1 MSDEK
6 RESKTPSPEI
16 VKAEEVH
23 GDGGL
28 TRLGDVD
35 FKHDLH
41 RGLKAR
47 HITMIAIG
55 GAIGT
60 GLIIG
65 TGSALAR
72 AGPAPVFIS
81 YSIVGFLVYL
91 VMCALGEMAAWLPL
105 GSGFTGYAN
114 RFCDE
119 ALGFALGWT
128 YWFKYI
134 IVTPNQLTAGA
145 LVIQFWCD
153 RDRVNPGVWITVFL
167 VTILCINYF
176 GIRFFGEFEFWLS
189 SFKVITI
196 VGLILMS
203 LCFALGGGPSH
214 DRKGFRYWKDP
225 GAFNTYI
232 DKHNKDTGRFLAVWS
247 TFVTAT
253 FAYLGTE
260 LVGVTVGEAQ
270 NPRRTIPKAIRLT
283 FYRILIFYILAVF
296 LLGMIV
302 PYNSPALAF
311 ATKQSAGASASP
323 FVVAVIEEGVAG
335 LPDVIN
341 ACILLFVFSAS
352 NSDLY
357 IASRTLYGLAC
368 EGKAPKIFAK
378 TDKRGVPVVALGTS
392 ALFALLA
399 YMNVAADSATVF
411 GYFVNLTTI
420 FGILTWISILVAHI
434 YFVSARRAQGVTDD
448 QMPYTAPLG
457 RAGSIGAL
465 IGCCIIAVFKN
476 FNVFTPG
483 SYGKWDYKNFVT
495 GYLGIP
501 LYLGMIAGYKIWY
514 KVKNGTGSG
523 IRAQDADLF
532 SGKDVIDKQEQEF
545 LENLAAQGEGTGW
558 TRIYNR
564 YISWLF

>member
-1 MSDEK
+1 MEK
-6 RESKTPSPEI
+6 RSAQTGVEAPHAD
-16 VKAEEVH
+16 V
-23 GDGGL
+23 DGGI
-28 TRLGDVD
+28 TKLGEVE

-72 AGPAPVFIS
+72 AGPAAVLIS

-91 VMCALGEMAAWLPL
+91 VMCALGEMSSWLPL

-114 RFCDE
+114 RFCDP

-134 IVTPNQLTAGA
+134 IVTPNQMTAGA
-145 LVIQFWCD
+145 LVISYWVD
-153 RDRVNPGVWITVFL
+153 RDRVNPGVWITVFY
-167 VTILCINYF
+167 VTIIFINYF
-176 GIRFFGEFEFWLS
+176 GVRLFGEFEFWLS

-196 VGLILMS
+196 IGIMIMS
-203 LCFALGGGPSH
+203 LCFALGGGPTH

-225 GAFNTYI
+225 GAFNEYI
-232 DKHNKDTGRFLAVWS
+232 DEGATGRFLAIWS

-270 NPRRTIPKAIRLT
+270 NPRRTIPRAIRLT
-283 FYRILIFYILAVF
+283 FFRIVFFYIICVF

-302 PYNSPALAF
+302 PYDSARLAF
-311 ATKQSAGASASP
+311 ANKQSAGASASP
-323 FVVAVIEEGVAG
+323 FVVAVLEEGVPG
-335 LPDVIN
+335 LDHVIN
-341 ACILLFVFSAS
+341 ACILIFVFSAS

-357 IASRTLYGLAC
+357 IASRTIYGLAC
-368 EGKAPKIFAK
+368 EGKAPAFLAK
-378 TDKRGVPVVALGTS
+378 TDKRGVPIYALGLS
-392 ALFALLA
+392 SLFGLLA
-399 YMNVAADSATVF
+399 YMNVAEDSKTVF

-420 FGILTWISILVAHI
+420 FGILTWISILVTHI

-448 QMPYTAPLG
+448 QMPYVAPLG
-457 RAGSIGAL
+457 RNGSIGAL
-465 IGCCIIAVFKN
+465 VGCCIIAIFKN

-483 SYGKWDYKNFVT
+483 DYGTWDYKNFVT

-501 LYLGMIAGYKIWY
+501 LYLILIFGFKIWY
-514 KVKNGTGSG
+514 HRVYSRSSA
-523 IRAQDADLF
+523 IPAHSADIF
-532 SGKDVIDKQEQEF
+532 SGKAAIDEQEADF
-545 LENLAAQGEGTGW
+545 LARQAAKPEGKGIK
-558 TRIYNR
+558 RIYKK
-564 YISWLF
+564 YVAWLF